1 VTVNAPASAAL
12 PGGPAP
18 ASAAPPA
25 APANTSAARRRAI
38 LEAALEAFTEKG
50 FAAATIEDVR
60 RLSGASVG
68 SIYHHFGDKEGLAAA
83 LYLEGIGA
91 YQRGALG
98 ALTRSGDPER
108 GIKSLVRFH
117 LRWVAENPK
126 LASFLLNR
134 RETEVVLASEAD
146 RRELNRAAFAETA
159 AWLRPHVESGRVK
172 RMPMEL
178 YYLTLIGPSQEFAR
192 HWLGGRASS
201 SMREAESVLAEAAW
215 DSVRA
220 KGDDEDG

>member
-1 VTVNAPASAAL
+1 VPADTPASATL
-12 PGGPAP
+12 PGAPAP
-18 ASAAPPA
+18 G
-25 APANTSAARRRAI
+25 APATTSGARRRAI
-38 LEAALEAFTEKG
+38 LEAALEAFTDKG

-91 YQRGALG
+91 YQRGALR

-108 GIKSLVRFH
+108 GVKALVRFH
-117 LRWVAENPK
+117 LRWVAEKPK

-172 RMPMEL
+172 HMPMEL

-192 HWLGGRASS
+192 HWLSGRASS
-201 SMREAESVLAEAAW
+201 SMREAERVLAQAAW